1 MVLIDNTLP
10 RYDAAGMIMDVHDGQ
25 ISQWQTG
32 GPYFYYGMGYR
43 NCTET
48 KGLIPPVDCPG
59 IYQPFGGCGFRTDHA
74 LNVYTSPDLVQWTHV
89 GDGLP
94 MDKRPDGIYFRPK
107 VVYNRQTQLYVLW
120 INMLTE
126 SKPRQWPLGA
136 YPNATYL
143 VATAHDPAGPFA
155 VVNPSAYVRA
165 KGGGDFALLTIGDDA
180 YVAYD
185 AWSNGH
191 RITVEQLDAD
201 FFNARRDTPP
211 TAALSPASHEAPV
224 LFARHG
230 WVYLLYG
237 HTCCFCSGGAGA
249 RALVSPYPRPGNV
262 WNWSDTGVELNP
274 IRPWSISEHAIPSQN
289 NFVFTHV
296 PGAAVEEEDEQAGG
310 GTRTQ
315 RPHAHARAADPTF
328 VFTADLW
335 GSAADRL
342 KSHDRQFWAPLAF
355 DDSASP
361 PTIAPLEWLDNF
373 TL

>member
-120 INMLTE
+120 INMLTA

-274 IRPWSISEHAIPSQN
+274 IRP
-289 NFVFTHV
+289 
-296 PGAAVEEEDEQAGG
+296 
-310 GTRTQ
+310 
-315 RPHAHARAADPTF
+315 
-328 VFTADLW
+328 
-335 GSAADRL
+335 
-342 KSHDRQFWAPLAF
+342 
-355 DDSASP
+355 
-361 PTIAPLEWLDNF
+361 
-373 TL
+373 